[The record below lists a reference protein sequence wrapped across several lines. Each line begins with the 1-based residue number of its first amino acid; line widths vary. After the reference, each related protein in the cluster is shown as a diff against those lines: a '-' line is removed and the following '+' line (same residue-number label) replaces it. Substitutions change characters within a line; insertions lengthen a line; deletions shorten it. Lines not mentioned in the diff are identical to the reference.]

1 MPTITAP
8 APWDLPTGTTP
19 PLDMLGTYYGVPISD
34 IGEDGDVIALGH
46 VGTHR
51 MAAALRRH
59 AREVWGDDIA
69 DPMPTSRR
77 SLTDITDAIA
87 HVWMVNTVDDLD
99 EWCLERTEPTTPGAF
114 PVTYWTA

>member
-8 APWDLPTGTTP
+8 APWDLPAGTTP
-19 PLDMLGTYYGVPISD
+19 AIDMLGTYYGVPISD
-34 IGEDGDVIALGH
+34 IGEHGDVIALGH
-46 VGTHR
+46 VGTYR

-59 AREVWGDDIA
+59 AREVWGE
-69 DPMPTSRR
+69 P
-77 SLTDITDAIA
+77 DAFKGATLDEMVDETA

-99 EWCLERTEPTTPGAF
+99 EWCLERVESSTPGAF